1 MLHADIKPANIFL
14 DKSQTVAKIA
24 DYGLS
29 KCLEKNISTHTF
41 RGGLPCTH
49 LPPALPNL
57 LVHAGPPTQIL
68 CGRLVCVW

>member
-29 KCLEKNISTHTF
+29 KCLCNNISTHTF
-41 RGGLPCTH
+41 RGVLSCFH
-49 LPPALPNL
+49 LIPALHTCPDT
-57 LVHAGPPTQIL
+57 LVH
-68 CGRLVCVW
+68 